1 MISGI
6 AINLKIIQQS
16 SETDFDHKNLCLISV
31 YVFTEQ
37 YQRIKTLSKEKT
49 AEQDHPVRSAV
60 STVVA
65 PATSTNQTRPQTTVT
80 VNAVENLQG

>member
-1 MISGI
+1 M
-6 AINLKIIQQS
+6 
-16 SETDFDHKNLCLISV
+16 CLISV

-49 AEQDHPVRSAV
+49 AEQDHPRSDILIPVRSAV

-80 VNAVENLQG
+80 VNAVGNLQG